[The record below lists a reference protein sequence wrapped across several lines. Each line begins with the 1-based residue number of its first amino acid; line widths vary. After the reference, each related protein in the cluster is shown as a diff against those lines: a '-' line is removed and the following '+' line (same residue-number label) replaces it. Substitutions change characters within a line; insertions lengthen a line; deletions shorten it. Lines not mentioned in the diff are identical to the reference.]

1 MKKLSFFIGLA
12 LLLYCSQLTAEVSLT
27 IGRLQYDGGG
37 DWYNNPSVIPNL
49 CTEISRR
56 TTIKTAEDQT
66 IVSLKDNRIFD
77 YPIVYMTGHGN
88 ITFSEEE
95 IENLQNYLAKGGFLY
110 VDDDYGMDEHF
121 RREIARV
128 FPNKKLQELPAA
140 HDLFHCF
147 YDFGNGLPKI
157 HEHDGKRP
165 QAFALFDDFGR
176 MIVLYTYE
184 TNISDGWASPQVHND
199 PPEIRELAF
208 KMGIN
213 IVYYA
218 LTH

>member
-1 MKKLSFFIGLA
+1 MI
-12 LLLYCSQLTAEVSLT
+12 YCSSLNAEVTLT

-49 CTEISRR
+49 CREINQR
-56 TTIKTAEDQT
+56 TTIKAAEDQV

-88 ITFSEEE
+88 ITFSDEE
-95 IENLQNYLAKGGFLY
+95 IENLKKYLNNGGFLY

-121 RREIARV
+121 RREIAKV
-128 FPNKKLQELPAA
+128 FPNKKLQELPAS
-140 HDLFHCF
+140 HELFHCF
-147 YDFGNGLPKI
+147 YNFDNGLPKI

-165 QAFALFDDFGR
+165 QAFALFDEFGR

-199 PPEIRELAF
+199 PPEIRECAF

-213 IVYYA
+213 IVYYV
-218 LTH
+218 LTN

>member
-1 MKKLSFFIGLA
+1 V
-12 LLLYCSQLTAEVSLT
+12 TLT

-49 CTEISRR
+49 CREINQR
-56 TTIKTAEDQT
+56 TTIKAAEDQV

-88 ITFSEEE
+88 ITFSDEE
-95 IENLQNYLAKGGFLY
+95 IENLKKYLNNGGFLY

-121 RREIARV
+121 RREIAKV
-128 FPNKKLQELPAA
+128 FPNKKLQELPAS
-140 HDLFHCF
+140 HELFHCF
-147 YDFGNGLPKI
+147 YNFDNGLPKI

-165 QAFALFDDFGR
+165 QAFALFDEFGR

-199 PPEIRELAF
+199 PPEIRECAF

-213 IVYYA
+213 IVYYV
-218 LTH
+218 LTN